1 MHHMKTGKRNEPA
14 QRIQWLAASVDNAPL
29 NLQAL
34 ELQHAFLETTTLLDV
49 MREHYQKECLRQ
61 AQLLKSLLSVVLC
74 SKSSGA
80 LTYANFCQG
89 SLADRRNDSVPCTR
103 LLCRVGG

>member
-74 SKSSGA
+74 SESSGA
-80 LTYANFCQG
+80 LTYANF
-89 SLADRRNDSVPCTR
+89 
-103 LLCRVGG
+103 